1 MITIFSIFFISLF
14 CLCIYLL
21 LLRQFS
27 FSDQIDLDALANDA
41 LECLEINN
49 ESLTLEEKN
58 KCIDII
64 LKSKFATR
72 ALVKYY
78 SNLIPASRIDECY
91 NCTKKVINKYK

>member
-1 MITIFSIFFISLF
+1 MITLTILFFISLF
-14 CLCIYLL
+14 LLIYLL

-27 FSDQIDLDALANDA
+27 FSNQTDLDALANDA

-49 ESLTLEEKN
+49 ETLTLEEKN

-64 LKSKFATR
+64 LESKFATR
-72 ALVKYY
+72 TLVKYY
-78 SNLIPASRIDECY
+78 SDLIPASRIDECY

>member
-49 ESLTLEEKN
+49 ETLTLEEKN

-64 LKSKFATR
+64 LESKFATI

-78 SNLIPASRIDECY
+78 SNLIPADRIDECY